1 MRYLEMVVCWVINE
15 EVKWDKVG
23 NWYVRSLFKKV

>member
-1 MRYLEMVVCWVINE
+1 MRYLEMVICWVINK
-15 EVKWDKVG
+15 EVKQDKVG